1 MRGQVVAVVAI
12 VSRGITGL
20 RRKSQQQGKLQ
31 GESLGQCGAKG
42 GDDSSFKPMIVNG
55 RDADACE
62 WRWQV
67 GLRSPGETG
76 LPWCGGMLID
86 PEWVLTAAHCLA
98 GTAPGLLPGPASV
111 EVVAG
116 DYSISNASGQEQVR
130 TSAQIILHPL
140 YSQVTNSYDFALV
153 RLSEPVTVNDCVGTV
168 CLPSVGEEVSP
179 GTKCWITGWGTLQR
193 GGDQPDILQEA
204 EVSILSNRDCW
215 NKFDY
220 GFRQIDHSMMC
231 AQGINDNGD
240 ITSACHGDSGGPL
253 VCETAPGKWT
263 LHGATSWGKGG
274 RCGDRDAPTIWARV
288 EQAAEWIQEVQAGN
302 SDFVPTTPAPPR
314 CPGQAL
320 ISLVD
325 GKGDCL
331 CPPNKYCSTDGY
343 GGSYNCPRYDTRW
356 SPISRQTFKFDCK
369 DCECHSFKLPT
380 LPSFFR

>member
-12 VSRGITGL
+12 VSRGVTGL

-67 GLRSPGETG
+67 GLRDPGIDHQAPGETG

-86 PEWVLTAAHCLA
+86 PEWVLTAAHCLENE
-98 GTAPGLLPGPASV
+98 ASV

-140 YSQVTNSYDFALV
+140 YNPGKVSYDFALV
-153 RLSEPVTVNDCVGTV
+153 RLSEPFTVNDCVGTV

-179 GTKCWITGWGTLQR
+179 GTKCWITGWGTLQSS
-193 GGDQPDILQEA
+193 GYQPDILQEA
-204 EVSILSNRDCW
+204 EVSIVSNRDCW
-215 NKFDY
+215 SKSDY

-240 ITSACHGDSGGPL
+240 ITDACQGDSGGPL

-263 LHGATSWGKGG
+263 LHGATSWGNG
-274 RCGDRDAPTIWARV
+274 CADRDAPGIWARV

-314 CPGQAL
+314 CPSQAL

-331 CPPNKYCSTDGY
+331 CPPNKYCSRDG
-343 GGSYNCPRYDTRW
+343 GKSYNCPRFDESTW
-356 SPISRQTFKFDCK
+356 SPVKRQTFEFDCK
-369 DCECHSFKLPT
+369 DCECYSFKV
-380 LPSFFR
+380 PSFFR